1 MKKYDAEKDVST
13 VQSALRK
20 YILADFMDG
29 DGDSDLEDLID
40 SLENKPKY
48 LVEGKDIDAFDR
60 LYNYDQAKFV
70 EIISS
75 EWHEVEACNIN
86 ALLDYCHE
94 QKFEHYCE
102 DSEDKK

>member
-1 MKKYDAEKDVST
+1 MKKYDAEKDAST
-13 VQSALRK
+13 VQSALGK

-29 DGDSDLEDLID
+29 YSNLEDLID

-48 LVEGKDIDAFDR
+48 LVEEKDIDAFDR
-60 LYNYDQAKFV
+60 LYNYDPNKFV

-75 EWHEVEACNIN
+75 EWREMEACNIN

-94 QKFEHYCE
+94 QRCEHYCE